1 MKGGFLMLKVLIAD
15 DEMIERKYLTA
26 LFGKYPHLFTIAG
39 EARNGKEVLRLAEQL
54 RPDVIIMDINMPF
67 CDGLT
72 CANEIRQ
79 RHPDTIILL
88 NTAYAEFE
96 FARRAVEYQLDAYLL
111 KPAKEE
117 VILQAIES
125 CLRKKRRSSGAP
137 SAYAEALVKRSG
149 SAADAVALVCD
160 YIDANPQL
168 SLTLEELARIAHFS
182 PSYLSRIFREQ
193 KGVTISAYITQKRL
207 ENAKYLLIH
216 SKMDVRTVAAHCGF
230 QTVSHFNR
238 VFKQEASL
246 SPLEFRRKFSV
257 QEAEDEEF

>member
-1 MKGGFLMLKVLIAD
+1 MLKILIAD

-72 CANEIRQ
+72 CSNQIKQ
-79 RHPDTIILL
+79 LLPDTIILL

-117 VILQAIES
+117 VILQTIES
-125 CLRKKRRSSGAP
+125 CLRKKRHSSGDAP
-137 SAYAEALVKRSG
+137 SSYAEALVSRSG
-149 SAADAVALVCD
+149 SAGNAIDLVCD
-160 YIDANPQL
+160 YIDNNPQL
-168 SLTLEELARIAHFS
+168 PLSLEELARIAHFS

-193 KGVTISAYITQKRL
+193 KGITLSAYITRKRL
-207 ENAKYLLIH
+207 ENAKYLLGH
-216 SKMDVRTVAAHCGF
+216 SKMDVRTVAANCGF

-238 VFKQEASL
+238 VFRQDTGL
-246 SPLEFRRKFSV
+246 SPMEFRRKHTA
-257 QEAEDEEF
+257 QEAKDAGI